1 MRSSAAFALCSGRR
15 PAGLVQGRA
24 AWPVHTKAC
33 LAHRYMKQETFCDEF
48 INLDLRWPENCKK
61 AVEGCDW
68 CFNLAVRRPPTSLA
82 RTAPNQPAPWDE
94 AIKRCAG
101 SPVCG

>member
-1 MRSSAAFALCSGRR
+1 MSTAARPSGLVGLTGPSAQRAMRSSAAFALCSGRR

-68 CFNLAVRRPPTSLA
+68 CFNLAVRPPSH
-82 RTAPNQPAPWDE
+82 
-94 AIKRCAG
+94 
-101 SPVCG
+101 